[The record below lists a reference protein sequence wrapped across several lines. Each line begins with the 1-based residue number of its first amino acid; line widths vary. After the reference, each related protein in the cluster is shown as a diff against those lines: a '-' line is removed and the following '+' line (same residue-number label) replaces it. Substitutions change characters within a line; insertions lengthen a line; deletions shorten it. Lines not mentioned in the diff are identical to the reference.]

1 MAEDARH
8 GNTTLDVWLDSV
20 YDDFRDTGGGSVEDF
35 VAWLE
40 GPGGP
45 DAPSLFDY
53 AAGERTYI
61 GYAADPETLMGELGL
76 NCTPEELG
84 KALAH
89 AQDRMAPPSALVGVD
104 DLVRDWTDSIND
116 TLCNDDTIFDCLEDA
131 IGRSGMTIGGH
142 APSLAELSDAIQEEL
157 DRQRCPYRADEPSE
171 LEGKEGL
178 AQPKPRVG
186 GPRL

>member
-1 MAEDARH
+1 MSGDARH
-8 GNTTLDVWLDSV
+8 GNPTLDVWLDSA
-20 YDDFRDTGGGSVEDF
+20 YDDFRDAGGGSVEDF

-40 GPGGP
+40 GPDGP

-53 AAGERTYI
+53 AAGERIYV

-84 KALAH
+84 KAIAR
-89 AQDRMAPPSALVGVD
+89 AQDRMSPPSALVGVD

-131 IGRSGMTIGGH
+131 IGRSGLAIGGH